1 MIIVSAFAL
10 SSLFTYAYYGTKCL
24 NFLIGTKKGR
34 YYNVIYVFSITF
46 AAVASVDLVINL
58 IDLSFALMVIPN
70 MIALFI
76 LAPKVNQAAKTYFNN
91 RKNR

>member
-1 MIIVSAFAL
+1 
-10 SSLFTYAYYGTKCL
+10 
-24 NFLIGTKKGR
+24 
-34 YYNVIYVFSITF
+34 
-46 AAVASVDLVINL
+46 VINL